1 MIIAA
6 NLSRKW
12 LEFNKPQEGYFA
24 INFSKITKVNFMFT
38 PWSHKLECCLH
49 PFSSSGIRFCIYTH
63 TCLYKRDKLRHPV
76 ALKNIIGQVAM
87 NISKQTY

>member
-24 INFSKITKVNFMFT
+24 LNFSEITKVNFMFT
-38 PWSHKLECCLH
+38 PSSHKSECYICLF
-49 PFSSSGIRFCIYTH
+49 PSSEIGFYIHMHIYITCIG
-63 TCLYKRDKLRHPV
+63 D
-76 ALKNIIGQVAM
+76 
-87 NISKQTY
+87 